1 MVAGETDVKSVIDT
15 HSTYKLL
22 FFHFNNLRRDLGEEP
37 YKVRY
42 TFISDDQHT
51 LENLQGKDWPY
62 FNNVC

>member
-1 MVAGETDVKSVIDT
+1 MVAGETDGKSVIDR

-22 FFHFNNLRRDLGEEP
+22 FFHFNNLRRDLGEEL

-42 TFISDDQHT
+42 TIISDDQHT